1 MNSKGVILMTA
12 GDGESLVALA
22 IGKDIKSVTVAAEK
36 KGVTV
41 KGEDLEKHRL
51 HRARKGC
58 QVQVKGP
65 VRGIET
71 GAAAIAEADAR
82 CSPSVAVASAGRRS
96 DGPALAMTSS
106 IQNNMSLESNYALY
120 LIHAIVPD
128 WRTNSSRE
136 AAAPA

>member
-1 MNSKGVILMTA
+1 MPGSCPSSPSAPGRQPPLNSKGVILMTA

-51 HRARKGC
+51 RRARKGC

-71 GAAAIAEADAR
+71 RGSSD
-82 CSPSVAVASAGRRS
+82 SRS
-96 DGPALAMTSS
+96 
-106 IQNNMSLESNYALY
+106 
-120 LIHAIVPD
+120 
-128 WRTNSSRE
+128 
-136 AAAPA
+136 